1 MIKPDIEKSKASS
14 ILERREY
21 VSIYHI
27 VGDEYPGNT
36 YWTMQVLRYKSCGKK
51 RNRDGE
57 VRDVEGDQ
65 DD

>member
-1 MIKPDIEKSKASS
+1 MISKSQKHH
-14 ILERREY
+14 LFWHRENTLAHIVY
-21 VSIYHI
+21 LI
-27 VGDEYPGNT
+27 VGDEHPGNT